1 MSDMKF
7 SKISESNQEQAVA
20 AWINY
25 LNQVR
30 LDHLMESLNNQNVNL
45 QNAMDSVDEA
55 MDEIDKY
62 IIGRNRG
69 GAKGMHGFIAEVA
82 ECGVG
87 NARRQILGKMPN
99 YQWINDNGPVDLVRD
114 GVNIQQKFVQF
125 GNHLSLEAIAQ
136 HYKEY
141 PWFLAK
147 GGKYQIPKDHYEKI
161 LRLLSMSE
169 KEANKLPKTD
179 GDVTLKQW
187 KEVHEFF
194 ARGDIK
200 VQDLEPSEFDY
211 KDVQAGKIHD
221 TLQCEKNELRKQDK
235 EIRSKAYDAS
245 KPNLNQAVNAT
256 VVAAVAEGGMT
267 FISEIVRNIRS
278 GKKVND
284 FSNDDWSEI
293 LRRSGISSVKGG
305 IRGVTIYALT
315 NYTATPAAVA
325 SALCT
330 ASFAIAEQA
339 HLLRTGKIN
348 ETEFLE
354 NSQIICLDSSV
365 SALSSFIGQAVIPVP
380 VLGAVIGNS
389 VGMFVYQIAKDNLSK
404 KEMLLVDKYLKEL
417 DSINAELEERYRIYI
432 NKLNC
437 AMTKYYEI
445 LNAAFSPNY
454 AEAFDGSIML
464 AEFVGVPTE
473 KILKNKQE
481 IDQYFLE

>member
-1 MSDMKF
+1 MP
-7 SKISESNQEQAVA
+7 
-20 AWINY
+20 
-25 LNQVR
+25 
-30 LDHLMESLNNQNVNL
+30 
-45 QNAMDSVDEA
+45 
-55 MDEIDKY
+55 
-62 IIGRNRG
+62 
-69 GAKGMHGFIAEVA
+69 EV
-82 ECGVG
+82 
-87 NARRQILGKMPN
+87 
-99 YQWINDNGPVDLVRD
+99 
-114 GVNIQQKFVQF
+114 
-125 GNHLSLEAIAQ
+125 
-136 HYKEY
+136 
-141 PWFLAK
+141 
-147 GGKYQIPKDHYEKI
+147 
-161 LRLLSMSE
+161 
-169 KEANKLPKTD
+169 
-179 GDVTLKQW
+179 
-187 KEVHEFF
+187 
-194 ARGDIK
+194 K

-235 EIRSKAYDAS
+235 EIRNKAYDAS

-293 LRRSGISSVKGG
+293 LRRSGISSVEGG

-417 DSINAELEERYRIYI
+417 DSVNAELEERHRIYI